1 MTRFS
6 FRMLSRRF
14 GVIVCLSVLIS
25 IPIFSLSVQA
35 NTPEFALQS
44 RSAILMEASTGEVIF
59 EKNADLELPPAS
71 ISKIMTMVLI
81 MEALEEGKITL
92 DEKIRTSENAMRMG
106 GSQIFLEVGEEM
118 TLTDMLK
125 SIAIASA
132 NDACVAVG
140 EHLYGTEEAFVQKM
154 NERAREL
161 GMNHTFFQNSTGLPA
176 ENNVKGNYST
186 ARDIAIMSR
195 ELLRH
200 PVVLQW
206 TSTWMDTVRNG
217 AFGLTNT
224 NKLVRHYQGCDGLK
238 TGYTVEAK
246 YCLSATGMRNGL
258 RFIAVV
264 MGAPTSPV
272 RNKEISEMLSFGFN
286 TFKAYE
292 VVKKDQVVQRIK
304 VSKGKIQEVDLL
316 AAYDFTVPM
325 KKGTNAEVTAEVV
338 LKGKATAP
346 ISAGQVL
353 GELVVKKSGEEI
365 GRVPLKAQADVE
377 KGSIFQIIFQMLKNL
392 FAGLVNLFR

>member
-6 FRMLSRRF
+6 FLFLSRR
-14 GVIVCLSVLIS
+14 VCVLVLLSVLIS
-25 IPIFSLSVQA
+25 VPIFSLSVRA

-44 RSAILMEASTGEVIF
+44 KSAILMEASTGEVIF

-71 ISKIMTMVLI
+71 ISKIMTLLLV
-81 MEALEEGKITL
+81 MEALDEGKITL

-118 TLTDMLK
+118 TLQDMLK

-140 EHLYGTEEAFVQKM
+140 EHLFGTEEAFVNEM
-154 NERAREL
+154 NERAKEL
-161 GMNHTFFQNSTGLPA
+161 GMNHTYFLNSTGLPP
-176 ENNVKGNYST
+176 EGNEKGNYST
-186 ARDIAIMSR
+186 ARDISIMSR
-195 ELLRH
+195 ELLKH
-200 PVVLQW
+200 PEILQW
-206 TSTWMDTVRNG
+206 TSIWMDSVRNG

-224 NKLVRHYQGCDGLK
+224 NKLVRQYQGCDGLK

-246 YCLSATGMRNGL
+246 YCLSATGQRNGL

-272 RNKEISEMLSFGFN
+272 RNKEISEMLSYGFN

-292 VVKKDQVVQRIK
+292 VVKKDQVVQRVK
-304 VSKGKIQEVDLL
+304 VSRGKIEAVDLL
-316 AAYDFTVPM
+316 AAHDFVIPM
-325 KKGTNAEVTAEVV
+325 KKGTTAEVTAEVV
-338 LKGKATAP
+338 LKAKVVAP
-346 ISAGQVL
+346 IKAGQVL
-353 GELVVKKSGEEI
+353 GELVVKSAGTEV
-365 GRVPLKAQADVE
+365 GRVPLKAQTDVA
-377 KGSIFQIIFQMLKNL
+377 KGSFFQILIQMLKNL